1 MANYPKPHFVKFKGK
16 WQACYGNQCKGSKF
30 RVQMVIA
37 EDVNIFI
44 AHCKY
49 LEELDPQS
57 NIKSRLATER
67 GGTSNMSRI
76 AAILRHI
83 RGFM

>member
-1 MANYPKPHFVKFKGK
+1 MVNHPKPHFVKCEGK

-37 EDVNIFI
+37 EDENIFT

-49 LEELDPQS
+49 LERLDPQS
-57 NIKSRLATER
+57 NVKARLAAER
-67 GGTSNMSRI
+67 GGKSNMSRI